1 PDQLDPVRAALD
13 FRVYRSVG
21 ELQQA
26 AGGQPAVV
34 QSAAAPAAAQ
44 GGSDQTGFQRVH
56 RLQLLVA
63 VVRVVPGSLEL
74 NWSPVAGRL
83 VGGRR
88 LHELA
93 DEAEQMAAGSVAE
106 APIRCKTNAVLLIA
120 VAWLTTAPERVISR
134 KLAAAVD
141 SLPACPVLS
150 NFVAQIG
157 ESSPHVNRDVVN
169 QIRGKQ
175 RNDGL
180 RRADKFSAQLIAP
193 SLSLDSMSRH
203 SWVAECSWNGAGQFW
218 SDITGPIV
226 SKKTAD
232 QIADSTKLL
241 ASSFSEKHLTVEIR
255 RRYGAVGIN
264 SHLLRQRGELKPIED
279 QTEFRTLQLPY
290 DDKCDFP
297 EVDQRSVRR
306 CQAIPHHVPD
316 LSRTPA
322 GRSARLA
329 ARELPDF
336 DEDDPEERQQAA
348 DYRDGLVNA
357 YLGDFSEISLHGYPI
372 GESPSPL
379 VILPPPQKEPA
390 KEKTPSPLPP
400 PPETPPPAEEPEPV
414 RQPKNIPRRHWTIH
428 DPAIEKTYP
437 QATATNQPFDVY
449 IDQIR
454 YMFDGITIVKL
465 TGRFL
470 NTGHDTE
477 IPDILLV
484 PNPKLSPRNL
494 NFFAGQRVQ
503 ITASDAMNLGKDSAL
518 VIRVYTLIKPD
529 LEMVVVGTC
538 VLPIFDNKGRLLTGG
553 VLGQSTLRTTP
564 AATIALRSAG
574 PTDAELR
581 VFREHDRYE
590 SYPET
595 FAPLVNYVQSQDTV
609 KVAAM
614 TITRAMPQEL
624 HFHYRDLSGAFVRL
638 EAAYGLP
645 KPNSAASADLIFGVL
660 MTIVHRRAEQLNPRS
675 DPANT
680 LLVQFFR
687 LPGVAHRDGKLF
699 EGEQEVTELK
709 KDHFVAWAVCPL
721 LNQEYTYNGR
731 HRVPVFS
738 QSDLPLTTN
747 RVRTIRSRGL
757 TGALKVDGALA
768 THVATSSALLS
779 VVDGH
784 LSYKEAPENAK
795 IHTSVYEHLPKTTA
809 ADYQPAID
817 SAQLEQSSFGQNCQE
832 AIENAIILK
841 SKRSSSTASIPPPPV
856 AANSRIPR
864 PHPSSVPLDA
874 SFNYSIQSGQLW
886 ILDTSWRPPSGRWLP
901 GSG

>member
-1 PDQLDPVRAALD
+1 GFVGVLGLHAAMFYWDQCFLTDFASATIEDAALAALFLLRDRFMSAQDYPQMKSVFLNGPREIYTAD
-13 FRVYRSVG
+13 FIRAWCHLQDRGDPSLVPEMNRRKLEEPPPPDPEVG
-21 ELQQA
+21 SPTPVPATPLQPIPLP
-26 AGGQPAVV
+26 GLWIDLV
-34 QSAAAPAAAQ
+34 SLK
-44 GGSDQTGFQRVH
+44 
-56 RLQLLVA
+56 LQL
-63 VVRVVPGSLEL
+63 
-74 NWSPVAGRL
+74 
-83 VGGRR
+83 
-88 LHELA
+88 
-93 DEAEQMAAGSVAE
+93 M
-106 APIRCKTNAVLLIA
+106 K
-120 VAWLTTAPERVISR
+120 
-134 KLAAAVD
+134 
-141 SLPACPVLS
+141 
-150 NFVAQIG
+150 
-157 ESSPHVNRDVVN
+157 
-169 QIRGKQ
+169 
-175 RNDGL
+175 DGA
-180 RRADKFSAQLIAP
+180 RQ
-193 SLSLDSMSRH
+193 
-203 SWVAECSWNGAGQFW
+203 
-218 SDITGPIV
+218 
-226 SKKTAD
+226 
-232 QIADSTKLL
+232 KLL

-553 VLGQSTLRTTP
+553 HQLRLREHASMVAAGQQRASL
-564 AATIALRSAG
+564 ATSLDSIKQAKSLPCVTGLFRLLPQSARPIDAPDYTSGYYRSEECR

-581 VFREHDRYE
+581 IRELPGDVR
-590 SYPET
+590 
-595 FAPLVNYVQSQDTV
+595 PLVNYVQSQDTV
-609 KVAAM
+609 KVAANDYNQVM
-614 TITRAMPQEL
+614 AYVPTRMDPARCLPPNTAPRAMPQEL

-660 MTIVHRRAEQLNPRS
+660 MTIVGAKKLESLPSKALGIGFDTMAVFVQSGAGRFTRRAEQLNPRS

-832 AIENAIILK
+832 AIENAILP
-841 SKRSSSTASIPPPPV
+841 SPTLDLDSNSTRDRDCVVFYRVSVVSNRFYSDNRVERLLRALQWRLTSSCTAE
-856 AANSRIPR
+856 
-864 PHPSSVPLDA
+864 
-874 SFNYSIQSGQLW
+874 LW
-886 ILDTSWRPPSGRWLP
+886 A
-901 GSG
+901 

>member
-1 PDQLDPVRAALD
+1 GFVGVLGLHAAMFYWDQCFLTDFASATIEDAALAALFLLRDRFMSAQDYPQMKSVFLNGPREIYTAD
-13 FRVYRSVG
+13 FIRAWCHLQDRGDPSLVPEMNRRKLEEPPPPDPEVG
-21 ELQQA
+21 SPTPVPATPLQPIPLP
-26 AGGQPAVV
+26 GLWIDLV
-34 QSAAAPAAAQ
+34 SLK
-44 GGSDQTGFQRVH
+44 
-56 RLQLLVA
+56 LQL
-63 VVRVVPGSLEL
+63 
-74 NWSPVAGRL
+74 
-83 VGGRR
+83 
-88 LHELA
+88 
-93 DEAEQMAAGSVAE
+93 M
-106 APIRCKTNAVLLIA
+106 K
-120 VAWLTTAPERVISR
+120 
-134 KLAAAVD
+134 
-141 SLPACPVLS
+141 
-150 NFVAQIG
+150 
-157 ESSPHVNRDVVN
+157 
-169 QIRGKQ
+169 
-175 RNDGL
+175 DGA
-180 RRADKFSAQLIAP
+180 RQ
-193 SLSLDSMSRH
+193 
-203 SWVAECSWNGAGQFW
+203 
-218 SDITGPIV
+218 
-226 SKKTAD
+226 
-232 QIADSTKLL
+232 KLL

-297 EVDQRSVRR
+297 EVDVAQYDLESDMGALPYLLVQLRYE
-306 CQAIPHHVPD
+306 PPD
-316 LSRTPA
+316 SDPVILGWARVTPYERLSNGQFDAVKRFRITCPIYP
-322 GRSARLA
+322 GHLPDDPLGWQPG
-329 ARELPDF
+329 ELPDF

-372 GESPSPL
+372 SEAPSPL
-379 VILPPPQKEPA
+379 VILPPPQEEPA

-400 PPETPPPAEEPEPV
+400 PLETPPPAEEPEPV

-553 VLGQSTLRTTP
+553 HQLRLREHASMVAAGQQRASL
-564 AATIALRSAG
+564 ATSLDSIKQAKSLPCVTGLFRLLPQSARPIDAPDYTSGYYRSEECR

-609 KVAAM
+609 KVAANDYNQVM
-614 TITRAMPQEL
+614 AYVPTRMDPARCLPPNTAPRAMPQEL

-660 MTIVHRRAEQLNPRS
+660 MTIVGAKKLESLPSKALGIGFDTMAVFVQSGAGRFTRRAEQLNPRS

-721 LNQEYTYNGR
+721 LNEEYTYNGR

-757 TGALKVDGALA
+757 AGALKVDGALA

-784 LSYKEAPENAK
+784 LSYKEAPDNAK

-832 AIENAIILK
+832 AIDNAI
-841 SKRSSSTASIPPPPV
+841 SGTKRNQYQPLF
-856 AANSRIPR
+856 
-864 PHPSSVPLDA
+864 VPA
-874 SFNYSIQSGQLW
+874 
-886 ILDTSWRPPSGRWLP
+886 
-901 GSG
+901 

>member
-1 PDQLDPVRAALD
+1 
-13 FRVYRSVG
+13 
-21 ELQQA
+21 
-26 AGGQPAVV
+26 
-34 QSAAAPAAAQ
+34 
-44 GGSDQTGFQRVH
+44 
-56 RLQLLVA
+56 
-63 VVRVVPGSLEL
+63 
-74 NWSPVAGRL
+74 
-83 VGGRR
+83 
-88 LHELA
+88 
-93 DEAEQMAAGSVAE
+93 
-106 APIRCKTNAVLLIA
+106 
-120 VAWLTTAPERVISR
+120 
-134 KLAAAVD
+134 
-141 SLPACPVLS
+141 
-150 NFVAQIG
+150 
-157 ESSPHVNRDVVN
+157 
-169 QIRGKQ
+169 
-175 RNDGL
+175 
-180 RRADKFSAQLIAP
+180 
-193 SLSLDSMSRH
+193 
-203 SWVAECSWNGAGQFW
+203 
-218 SDITGPIV
+218 
-226 SKKTAD
+226 
-232 QIADSTKLL
+232 KLL

-264 SHLLRQRGELKPIED
+264 SHLLRQRGRVETNRGP
-279 QTEFRTLQLPY
+279 TEFRTLQLPY

-297 EVDQRSVRR
+297 EVDVAQYDLDNGQFDAVKRFRITCPIYPGHLPDDPLGWQPGSCRTLTKTTQKSGSRQRITGT
-306 CQAIPHHVPD
+306 AYLP
-316 LSRTPA
+316 
-322 GRSARLA
+322 GRLLRDQLARLPH
-329 ARELPDF
+329 RRVP
-336 DEDDPEERQQAA
+336 Q
-348 DYRDGLVNA
+348 
-357 YLGDFSEISLHGYPI
+357 
-372 GESPSPL
+372 PL

-553 VLGQSTLRTTP
+553 HQLRLSRARLHAGQQRASL
-564 AATIALRSAG
+564 ATSLDSIKQAKSLPCVTGLFRLLPQSARPIDAPDYTSGYYRSEECR

-595 FAPLVNYVQSQDTV
+595 FARWLTMCAEPGHCESGRNDYNQVMAYVPTRMDRQGACRPNT
-609 KVAAM
+609 AP
-614 TITRAMPQEL
+614 RAMPQEL

-660 MTIVHRRAEQLNPRS
+660 MTIVGPRSWNPCLAKALGIGFDTMAVFVQSGAGRFTRRAEQLNPRS

-709 KDHFVAWAVCPL
+709 KDHFVAWAGVH
-721 LNQEYTYNGR
+721 YNGR

-768 THVATSSALLS
+768 THV
-779 VVDGH
+779 
-784 LSYKEAPENAK
+784 
-795 IHTSVYEHLPKTTA
+795 
-809 ADYQPAID
+809 
-817 SAQLEQSSFGQNCQE
+817 
-832 AIENAIILK
+832 
-841 SKRSSSTASIPPPPV
+841 
-856 AANSRIPR
+856 
-864 PHPSSVPLDA
+864 
-874 SFNYSIQSGQLW
+874 
-886 ILDTSWRPPSGRWLP
+886 
-901 GSG
+901 